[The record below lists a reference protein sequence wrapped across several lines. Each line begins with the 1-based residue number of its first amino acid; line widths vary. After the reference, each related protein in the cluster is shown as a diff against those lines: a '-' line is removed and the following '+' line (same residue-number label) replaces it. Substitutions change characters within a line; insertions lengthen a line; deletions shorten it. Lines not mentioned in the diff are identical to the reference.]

1 MNRKA
6 ELAVGI
12 FVIVSLLC
20 GILYYSF
27 TLSASQALAVYIF
40 DLIVATL
47 LAIDFYTRLKASGKD
62 SRFIAK
68 GWYEMPA
75 MLPLVLCLRK

>member
-1 MNRKA
+1 MRHT
-6 ELAVGI
+6 
-12 FVIVSLLC
+12 LLFIYTHSQS
-20 GILYYSF
+20 GAGSFYIL
-27 TLSASQALAVYIF
+27 

-47 LAIDFYTRLKASGKD
+47 LTIDFYTRLKASGKD

-68 GWYEMPA
+68 RWYEMPA